1 MRDDEGIA
9 DDALAFARKHKT
21 RIAKSLTSKEDFPPE
36 VEPLS
41 VFMAGSPGAGKTE
54 ISKEYVAALDDL
66 KSEEFEGFGSILRID
81 PDDLRDHFPGYTGN
95 NSWLFQ
101 RAVSIVVDKIHDLM
115 LKQRQSFI
123 LDGTLSRLEGARKNV
138 QRSLRRG
145 RAVQIFYVYQDPALA
160 WEFVKSREEVE
171 GRNIPLQSFISQFL
185 DVRDVVTQ
193 LKEEF
198 GDQLTV
204 DVIIKNNDGS
214 SEEWLSD
221 VQSIED
227 CLPERYTRE
236 QLERLFAGE
245 G

>member
-1 MRDDEGIA
+1 MER
-9 DDALAFARKHKT
+9 
-21 RIAKSLTSKEDFPPE
+21 
-36 VEPLS
+36 
-41 VFMAGSPGAGKTE
+41 
-54 ISKEYVAALDDL
+54 Y
-66 KSEEFEGFGSILRID
+66 EGFGSILRID

-115 LKQRQSFI
+115 LNQRQSFI
-123 LDGTLSRLEGARKNV
+123 LDGTLSRLGVARKNV

-193 LKEEF
+193 LKEGF

-204 DVIIKNNDGS
+204 DIIIKNNDGS

-227 CLPERYTRE
+227 CLPERYAHE
-236 QLERLFAGE
+236 QLDQLFAAE